1 MEVLTVMF
9 FSLVV
14 FGIRDVQ
21 AAPTLTARVAVVEE
35 DLGTWKLKTV
45 DIIASMNALTRQVGL
60 VSAEVDSVKANAQNI
75 KTRLNTITQELRRVQ
90 QERDT
95 YRKSLR
101 KLRRMLTKDLGSLQ
115 LQLDQ
120 TAADL
125 CDQRTTTYPGT
136 TAASTDPSPST
147 TVPPAPVTTQ
157 DSDLH
162 ASTDPSPNTTVP
174 PTPVTTQDSDPHATP
189 SPAAGRR
196 LYSASRAGDLERVKR
211 ILAAGHVDINTRGDY
226 SKTPVMAA
234 ALGDTAMW
242 WSSWWVEGLMCR
254 WWTGAVTTSFTWPVM
269 VETWRSVKLIV
280 SRNVVDINARNNY
293 GRTAVYYA
301 RRRGHQRVVEFLVSR
316 GGH

>member
-136 TAASTDPSPST
+136 TAA
-147 TVPPAPVTTQ
+147 
-157 DSDLH
+157 
-162 ASTDPSPNTTVP
+162 
-174 PTPVTTQDSDPHATP
+174 TP

>member
-136 TAASTDPSPST
+136 TA
-147 TVPPAPVTTQ
+147 
-157 DSDLH
+157 

>member
-162 ASTDPSPNTTVP
+162 A
-174 PTPVTTQDSDPHATP
+174 TP